1 LRSQGEIKENIT
13 LFLKQILDTTDVF
26 IQINLENEYVFKE
39 TKKTYEGWKDIL
51 LGTLRILPFLRDI
64 DRYGFAGT
72 GRHRCLFDD
81 FQANIQKILVSITV
95 VTALEDDFAKS
106 RNKTKGN

>member
-39 TKKTYEGWKDIL
+39 TKKTYEAQISLGEEKDTDDVEGITLSKVKGFLPPSTNEIEEIL
-51 LGTLRILPFLRDI
+51 KTYVGKQKQLQRRLRLS
-64 DRYGFAGT
+64 
-72 GRHRCLFDD
+72 
-81 FQANIQKILVSITV
+81 NS
-95 VTALEDDFAKS
+95 
-106 RNKTKGN
+106 